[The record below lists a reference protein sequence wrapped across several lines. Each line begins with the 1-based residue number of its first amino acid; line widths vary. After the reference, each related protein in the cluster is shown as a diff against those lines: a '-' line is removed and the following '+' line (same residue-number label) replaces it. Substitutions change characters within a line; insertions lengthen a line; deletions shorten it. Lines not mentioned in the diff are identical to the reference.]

1 MKVGNGKSIHFWFD
15 NWMGNGRLID
25 ITGAMGTTYLGV
37 RQHTMVSEA
46 VAHGDWIIR
55 GKRSRRYHHLYESI
69 LAKEA
74 PTSDKGDDVVLWKH
88 GENDFKPEFSASAT
102 WEKIRLRRDKVGWSH
117 VIWFTQAVP
126 RYSFITWLAIR
137 NRLSTGDRMRT
148 WGLAQGCVLCGEP
161 DETRDHLFFACP
173 YSYTVWESLA
183 RNLLGRHINP
193 DWEQTL
199 ASLQRMGGRKGMDAI
214 LAKLLFQTVVY
225 HLWRERNGRCH

>member
-148 WGLAQGCVLCGEP
+148 WGLAQG
-161 DETRDHLFFACP
+161 
-173 YSYTVWESLA
+173 
-183 RNLLGRHINP
+183 HINP

-199 ASLQRMGGRKGMDAI
+199 ASLQRMGG
-214 LAKLLFQTVVY
+214 AKVLGPLGVEDVELGANELLKMQNFVY
-225 HLWRERNGRCH
+225 AYEV